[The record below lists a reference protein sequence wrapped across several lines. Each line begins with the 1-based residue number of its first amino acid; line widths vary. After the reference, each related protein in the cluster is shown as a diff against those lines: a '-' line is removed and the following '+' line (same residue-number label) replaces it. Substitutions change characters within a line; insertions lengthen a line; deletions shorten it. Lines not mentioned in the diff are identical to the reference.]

1 MESITQDMPTPSSTA
16 SGPEPREKEPLDTKN
31 LEEGI
36 DTENIEK
43 EGIFEPRTPSA
54 SSRNTSQESLRSPS
68 KSTPGSSDTPLRPS
82 KRLPISPTSTP
93 ARPSWE
99 GHRRSLSAVAETI
112 RETTPASLST
122 LSDYDGSEAS
132 HTERR
137 FLRLY
142 EELDS
147 HCSGALS

>member
-1 MESITQDMPTPSSTA
+1 MDDSLTTQDMPSPTST
-16 SGPEPREKEPLDTKN
+16 EFRHDDR
-31 LEEGI
+31 LEEQLK
-36 DTENIEK
+36 K
-43 EGIFEPRTPSA
+43 EGIGGEPTTPPA
-54 SSRNTSQESLRSPS
+54 SSRSSQESLGDPT

-82 KRLPISPTSTP
+82 KRLPTSPTSTP

-99 GHRRSLSAVAETI
+99 GHRRSLSAVPETI
-112 RETTPASLST
+112 REKSPASLLT
-122 LSDYDGSEAS
+122 LSDYDGSETS

-147 HCSGALS
+147 HCSGKPPRKGKMG

>member
-1 MESITQDMPTPSSTA
+1 MDDSLTQDMPTPSSTEYA
-16 SGPEPREKEPLDTKN
+16 NEEQTPKHEVKKE
-31 LEEGI
+31 EEVV
-36 DTENIEK
+36 
-43 EGIFEPRTPSA
+43 EPRTPSA
-54 SSRNTSQESLRSPS
+54 SSRNTSQESFQSPT

-82 KRLPISPTSTP
+82 KRLPTSPTSTP

-99 GHRRSLSAVAETI
+99 GHRRSLSAVPETI
-112 RETTPASLST
+112 REKSPASLLT

-147 HCSGALS
+147 HCSGTLSGKLKAV